1 MIRLPRHL
9 LPVLLALCGLMLP
22 GDVRSQEA
30 PDPMGT
36 MPPMGLGSLTQQ
48 QISQTIANSQ
58 LTLRF
63 QPLNERLLR
72 LLAPDAYRALSGLIA
87 SRSAAID
94 SVSRMSGAAQPGLM
108 LITVYGN
115 VPDVRFD
122 PTLIGVS
129 VNARRIDPVGI
140 IPLDANFSRQ
150 QLAIRTVGMGLLV
163 FSEELPVYSP
173 MVFTYGS
180 AATEGWAGKISTLD
194 RELAR
199 VSARARSQAAQ
210 GVPDSAQSP
219 PSSP

>member
-1 MIRLPRHL
+1 MIRTSRL
-9 LPVLLALCGLMLP
+9 LMLLALCAVVRP
-22 GDVRSQEA
+22 GSIRSQEA

-48 QISQTIANSQ
+48 QISLSIANSQ

-87 SRSAAID
+87 NRSQAID
-94 SVSRMSGAAQPGLM
+94 SVSRYSGASQPGLM
-108 LITVYGN
+108 LVTVYGN

-122 PTLIGVS
+122 PTLVGVS
-129 VNARRIDPVGI
+129 VNARRIDPIGI

-150 QLAIRTVGMGLLV
+150 QLAIRTVGMGLFV

-173 MVFTYGS
+173 MVFTYGTV
-180 AATEGWAGKISTLD
+180 AAEGWAGKISTFD

-199 VSARARSQAAQ
+199 VAARERSQAAQ
-210 GVPDSAQSP
+210 AVPDSVPAP
-219 PSSP
+219 